1 MLEQIFSY
9 LFIFTII
16 IIIISSYLEVPI
28 VENMSGSS
36 ERELGKLH
44 EKVNGLNKKV
54 KELLHVVKMTKS
66 DDSIN
71 QYPLLQKMNSQIKKN
86 KQNIDKMAGNSPE
99 AGIAKSANK

>member
-36 ERELGKLH
+36 ERELGKLD
-44 EKVNGLNKKV
+44 EKKSIFLLNK
-54 KELLHVVKMTKS
+54 
-66 DDSIN
+66 
-71 QYPLLQKMNSQIKKN
+71 
-86 KQNIDKMAGNSPE
+86 
-99 AGIAKSANK
+99 